1 MNTRSITNKNIVIDF
16 IIVNEKAEILQ
27 FNYNL
32 RPRNTIYYG
41 EEDGNFDDPTDD
53 DYIFE
58 EDVDDDEVEYNFYKE
73 DDNDSDYNPEDDAD
87 DQDDE
92 EFDFDEEDEDDEENQ
107 EDNEDEDDKQFVSN
121 YLNDPD
127 YDPNEDVD
135 EEDEYEYDFRYLNKT
150 VDDNENIVLKASIAD
165 DDDEDKYEYPD
176 IDKNI
181 MINISKRRFENGKI
195 VYRWL
200 KMTKEEAEK
209 KYDEDYVLEEN

>member
-58 EDVDDDEVEYNFYKE
+58 EDVDDDEVEYNFDKE

-92 EFDFDEEDEDDEENQ
+92 EFDFDEEDE
-107 EDNEDEDDKQFVSN
+107 
-121 YLNDPD
+121 
-127 YDPNEDVD
+127 
-135 EEDEYEYDFRYLNKT
+135 YDFL
-150 VDDNENIVLKASIAD
+150 
-165 DDDEDKYEYPD
+165 
-176 IDKNI
+176 
-181 MINISKRRFENGKI
+181 GKC
-195 VYRWL
+195 
-200 KMTKEEAEK
+200 K
-209 KYDEDYVLEEN
+209 KV